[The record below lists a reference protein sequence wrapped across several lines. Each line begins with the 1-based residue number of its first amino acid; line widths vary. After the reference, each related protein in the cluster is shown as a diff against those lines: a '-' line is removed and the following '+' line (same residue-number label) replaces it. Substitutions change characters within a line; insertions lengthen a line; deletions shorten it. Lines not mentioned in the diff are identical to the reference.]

1 MISVCMAT
9 YNGENFIKEQINSI
23 LPQLDSNDELLISDD
38 GSTDQTISLIN
49 SYKDDRI
56 KIINGPQKGLIK
68 NFENAIK
75 NSRGEIIF
83 LADQDDVWMPDKVNK
98 MSNHFKNYD
107 LVVSDCRV
115 TDNNLNQIHE
125 SFFVLRGSSSGLTK
139 NLIKNSYLGCCI
151 AFRRKLLKKALPF
164 PENIPMHDWWLGLV
178 AEAYYNSCFIKEPLL
193 LYRRHGNNNSP
204 ASEKSKTGVMKMI
217 HWRIT
222 LFVNIVLLR
231 IKPKC

>member
-9 YNGENFIKEQINSI
+9 YNGESFIKEQINSI

-68 NFENAIK
+68 NFESAIK
-75 NSRGEIIF
+75 KSRGEIIF

-98 MSNHFKNYD
+98 MSSHLKNYD

-125 SFFVLRGSSSGLTK
+125 SFFVLRGSRSGLTK

-151 AFRRKLLKKALPF
+151 AFRRNLLKKALPF

-204 ASEKSKTGVMKMI
+204 TSEKSKTGIMQMI

-222 LFVNIVLLR
+222 LLVNIVLLR
-231 IKPKC
+231 INLKC